1 MQGCQMANFQTKNTS
16 VGKFWRNLEW
26 KMLVCFMNIWNSLL
40 PFGIYGCFYSLWSF
54 GIFFSVLVL
63 LDQENSGNPDT
74 M

>member
-1 MQGCQMANFQTKNTS
+1 MVHQMCAYAMQGCQMANFQTKNTS

-26 KMLVCFMNIWNSLL
+26 KMLVCFMNIWNSL
-40 PFGIYGCFYSLWSF
+40 WSF